1 MADVARIGILTG
13 GGDVPGLNVAIKAVV
28 NRAADHGIEVVGL
41 RRGWASVISIDP
53 DDPASAAAFTMKLD
67 REAVRRST
75 ARAARCCTARAPTR
89 WRSSPTTCRPSCAP
103 PIASARDDG
112 KIDCTAHAMRVLNHL
127 GLDAL
132 IPIGGEDTLSFAE
145 RLSREGFPAVAIP
158 KTMDNDVLGTDYCI
172 GFSTTITRSVEMI
185 TNFRTSLGSHERIG
199 IIELFGRHSGG
210 TSLYAAFLAAVDRA
224 IIPEVPFDMER
235 LAGFLAADREGNPS
249 HYSMVTVSEGAVPA
263 GGGMTE
269 TGEADAFGHR
279 KLGGIGQS
287 ISQEIK
293 RLTGTNVMFQQL
305 GYVIRSGAP
314 DTLDRMVA
322 TSYGITGRRR
332 GRQGPLGP
340 SRRPAGRQ
348 LHLDRA
354 RHGGRRPAQDRRRR
368 LLRRAAV
375 PAQGARHRGPADVP
389 VLAPPHRSQ
398 TAAAGRGPRAALAP
412 PPRS

>member
-41 RRGWASVISIDP
+41 RRGWASIMGIDP
-53 DDPASAAAFTMKLD
+53 DEPASAAAFTMKLD
-67 REAVRRST
+67 HEAVRRIDRTGGTVLHSSRT
-75 ARAARCCTARAPTR
+75 NPVAVKPDDVPAFVRAADRV
-89 WRSSPTTCRPSCAP
+89 
-103 PIASARDDG
+103 ARDDG
-112 KIDCTAHAMRVLNHL
+112 KVDCTGHALRVLNHL

-199 IIELFGRHSGG
+199 IVELFGRHSGG

-287 ISQEIK
+287 ISQQIK
-293 RLTGTNVMFQQL
+293 RLTDTNVMFQQL

-322 TSYGITGRRR
+322 TSYGIMAADEVAR
-332 GRQGPLGP
+332 GRSGRLVALQGGSYTSIELATVAGGQ
-340 SRRPAGRQ
+340 RKIDVDAFYDAQQYRPKV
-348 LHLDRA
+348 RA
-354 RHGGRRPAQDRRRR
+354 IEGQPMF
-368 LLRRAAV
+368 L
-375 PAQGARHRGPADVP
+375 
-389 VLAPPHRSQ
+389 S
-398 TAAAGRGPRAALAP
+398 
-412 PPRS
+412 

>member
-1 MADVARIGILTG
+1 M
-13 GGDVPGLNVAIKAVV
+13 
-28 NRAADHGIEVVGL
+28 
-41 RRGWASVISIDP
+41 
-53 DDPASAAAFTMKLD
+53 
-67 REAVRRST
+67 
-75 ARAARCCTARAPTR
+75 
-89 WRSSPTTCRPSCAP
+89 
-103 PIASARDDG
+103 
-112 KIDCTAHAMRVLNHL
+112 

-235 LAGFLAADREGNPS
+235 LAGFLAADREANPS
-249 HYSMVTVSEGAVPA
+249 HYSMVTVSEGAVPRGRRHDRDRRSRRLRPPQA
-263 GGGMTE
+263 GR
-269 TGEADAFGHR
+269 HR
-279 KLGGIGQS
+279 PVV
-287 ISQEIK
+287 SQEIK

-322 TSYGITGRRR
+322 TSYGILAADEVAR
-332 GRQGPLGP
+332 GRSGRLVALQGGSYTSIQLATVAGGQ
-340 SRRPAGRQ
+340 RKIDVDAFYDCAEYRPKV
-348 LHLDRA
+348 RA
-354 RHGGRRPAQDRRRR
+354 IEGQPMFLPRSGD
-368 LLRRAAV
+368 AAT
-375 PAQGARHRGPADVP
+375 
-389 VLAPPHRSQ
+389 
-398 TAAAGRGPRAALAP
+398 TAAAG
-412 PPRS
+412 

>member
-41 RRGWASVISIDP
+41 RRGWASVMGIDP
-53 DDPASAAAFTMKLD
+53 DDPATAAVFTTKLD
-67 REAVRRST
+67 AEAVRKIDRTGGTVLHSSRT
-75 ARAARCCTARAPTR
+75 NPVAVKPGDVPAFVRATDQT
-89 WRSSPTTCRPSCAP
+89 
-103 PIASARDDG
+103 ARDDG
-112 KIDCTAHAMRVLNHL
+112 KVDCTGHALRVLNHL

-145 RLSREGFPAVAIP
+145 RLSREGFPCVAIP

-235 LAGFLAADREGNPS
+235 LAGFLAADREANPS
-249 HYSMVTVSEGAVPA
+249 HYAMVTVSEGAVPA
-263 GGGMTE
+263 GGAMTE

-322 TSYGITGRRR
+322 TSYGILAADEVAR
-332 GRQGPLGP
+332 GRSGRLVALQGGSYTSIELATVAGGQ
-340 SRRPAGRQ
+340 RKIDVDAFYDAQQYRPKV
-348 LHLDRA
+348 RA
-354 RHGGRRPAQDRRRR
+354 IEGQPMF
-368 LLRRAAV
+368 L
-375 PAQGARHRGPADVP
+375 
-389 VLAPPHRSQ
+389 S
-398 TAAAGRGPRAALAP
+398 
-412 PPRS
+412 

>member
-1 MADVARIGILTG
+1 MANVRRIGILTG

-28 NRAADHGIEVVGL
+28 GRAADHGIEVVGL
-41 RRGWASVISIDP
+41 RRGWASVVNIDP
-53 DDPASAAAFTMKLD
+53 DDPATTATYTMALD
-67 REAVRRST
+67 RGAVRRIDRTGGTVLHSSRTNPVAVT
-75 ARAARCCTARAPTR
+75 AGDVPAFVRAADRA
-89 WRSSPTTCRPSCAP
+89 
-103 PIASARDDG
+103 ARDDG
-112 KIDCTAHAMRVLNHL
+112 KVDCTAHAVRVLNHL

-210 TSLYAAFLAAVDRA
+210 TSLYAAYLAAVDRA

-235 LAGFLAADREGNPS
+235 LAGFLAADRKANPS
-249 HYSMVTVSEGAVPA
+249 HYSMVTISEGAVPE
-263 GGGMTE
+263 GGDITE
-269 TGEADAFGHR
+269 AGEADAFGHR
-279 KLGGIGQS
+279 KLGGIGLAVS
-287 ISQEIK
+287 KEIK

-322 TSYGITGRRR
+322 TAYGTLALDEVVQGHTGRLVAL
-332 GRQGPLGP
+332 QGGSYTSIPLDTVAGGQRKIDVDEFYDP
-340 SRRPAGRQ
+340 GEYRPKVRDILGKPMF
-348 LHLDRA
+348 L
-354 RHGGRRPAQDRRRR
+354 
-368 LLRRAAV
+368 
-375 PAQGARHRGPADVP
+375 
-389 VLAPPHRSQ
+389 S
-398 TAAAGRGPRAALAP
+398 
-412 PPRS
+412 

>member
-41 RRGWASVISIDP
+41 RRGWASVMGIDP
-53 DDPASAAAFTMKLD
+53 DDPATAAVFTTKLD
-67 REAVRRST
+67 AEAVRKIDRTGGTVLHSSRT
-75 ARAARCCTARAPTR
+75 NPVAVKAGDVPAFVRATDQT
-89 WRSSPTTCRPSCAP
+89 
-103 PIASARDDG
+103 ARDDG
-112 KIDCTAHAMRVLNHL
+112 KVDCTGHALRVLNHL

-145 RLSREGFPAVAIP
+145 RLSREGFPCVAIP

-235 LAGFLAADREGNPS
+235 LAGFLAADREANPS

-305 GYVIRSGAP
+305 GYV
-314 DTLDRMVA
+314 
-322 TSYGITGRRR
+322 
-332 GRQGPLGP
+332 
-340 SRRPAGRQ
+340 
-348 LHLDRA
+348 
-354 RHGGRRPAQDRRRR
+354 
-368 LLRRAAV
+368 
-375 PAQGARHRGPADVP
+375 
-389 VLAPPHRSQ
+389 
-398 TAAAGRGPRAALAP
+398 
-412 PPRS
+412 

>member
-1 MADVARIGILTG
+1 MANVRRIGILTG

-28 NRAADHGIEVVGL
+28 GRAADHGIEVVGL
-41 RRGWASVISIDP
+41 RRGWASVVNIDP
-53 DDPASAAAFTMKLD
+53 DDPATTATYTMALD
-67 REAVRRST
+67 RGAVRRIDRTGGTVLHSSRTNPVAVT
-75 ARAARCCTARAPTR
+75 AGDVPAFVRAADRA
-89 WRSSPTTCRPSCAP
+89 
-103 PIASARDDG
+103 ARDDG
-112 KIDCTAHAMRVLNHL
+112 KVDCTAHAVRVLNHL

-210 TSLYAAFLAAVDRA
+210 TSLYAAYLAAVDRA

-235 LAGFLAADREGNPS
+235 LAGFLAADRKANPS
-249 HYSMVTVSEGAVPA
+249 HYSMVTISEGAVPE
-263 GGGMTE
+263 GGDITE
-269 TGEADAFGHR
+269 AGEADAFGHR
-279 KLGGIGQS
+279 KLGGIGLAV
-287 ISQEIK
+287 SQEIK

-322 TSYGITGRRR
+322 TAYGTLALDEVVQGHTGRLVAL
-332 GRQGPLGP
+332 QGGSYTSIPLDTVAGGQRKIDVDEFYDP
-340 SRRPAGRQ
+340 GEYRPKVRDILGKPMF
-348 LHLDRA
+348 L
-354 RHGGRRPAQDRRRR
+354 
-368 LLRRAAV
+368 
-375 PAQGARHRGPADVP
+375 
-389 VLAPPHRSQ
+389 S
-398 TAAAGRGPRAALAP
+398 
-412 PPRS
+412 

>member
-1 MADVARIGILTG
+1 MAHVARIGILTG

-41 RRGWASVISIDP
+41 RRGWASVMGIDP
-53 DDPASAAAFTMKLD
+53 DDAATAAAFTVKLD
-67 REAVRRST
+67 HESVRRIDRTGGTMLHSSRT
-75 ARAARCCTARAPTR
+75 NPVAVKPDDVPAYVRAADRV
-89 WRSSPTTCRPSCAP
+89 
-103 PIASARDDG
+103 ARDDG
-112 KIDCTAHAMRVLNHL
+112 KVDCTGHALRVLQHL

-145 RLSREGFPAVAIP
+145 RLSREGFPCVAIP

-199 IIELFGRHSGG
+199 IVELFGRHSGG

-235 LAGFLAADREGNPS
+235 LAGFLAADRQANPS

-263 GGGMTE
+263 GGAMTE

-322 TSYGITGRRR
+322 TSYGILAADEVAR
-332 GRQGPLGP
+332 GRSGRLVALQGGSYTSIELATVAGGQ
-340 SRRPAGRQ
+340 RKIDVDAFYDAEQYRPKVRAIAGQ
-348 LHLDRA
+348 PMFL
-354 RHGGRRPAQDRRRR
+354 
-368 LLRRAAV
+368 
-375 PAQGARHRGPADVP
+375 
-389 VLAPPHRSQ
+389 S
-398 TAAAGRGPRAALAP
+398 
-412 PPRS
+412 

>member
-41 RRGWASVISIDP
+41 RRGWASVMGIDP
-53 DDPASAAAFTMKLD
+53 DDPATSATFTVKLD
-67 REAVRRST
+67 REAVRKIDRTGGTVLHSSRT
-75 ARAARCCTARAPTR
+75 NPVAVKPGDVPAFVRAADQTP
-89 WRSSPTTCRPSCAP
+89 
-103 PIASARDDG
+103 RDDG
-112 KIDCTAHAMRVLNHL
+112 KVDCTGHALRVLNHL

-132 IPIGGEDTLSFAE
+132 VPIGGEDTLSFAE
-145 RLSREGFPAVAIP
+145 RLSREGFPCVAIP

-210 TSLYAAFLAAVDRA
+210 TSLYAAFLAAADRA
-224 IIPEVPFDMER
+224 LIPEVPFDMER
-235 LAGFLAADREGNPS
+235 LAGFLAADREANPS
-249 HYSMVTVSEGAVPA
+249 HYAMVTVSEGAMPV
-263 GGGMTE
+263 GSGMTE

-279 KLGGIGQS
+279 KLGGIGQAVTA
-287 ISQEIK
+287 EVK

-322 TSYGITGRRR
+322 TSYGILAADEVAR
-332 GRQGPLGP
+332 GRSGRLVALQGGSYTSIELATVAGGQ
-340 SRRPAGRQ
+340 RKIDVDAFYDAEQYRPKVRAIAGQ
-348 LHLDRA
+348 PMFL
-354 RHGGRRPAQDRRRR
+354 
-368 LLRRAAV
+368 
-375 PAQGARHRGPADVP
+375 
-389 VLAPPHRSQ
+389 S
-398 TAAAGRGPRAALAP
+398 
-412 PPRS
+412 

>member
-41 RRGWASVISIDP
+41 RRGWASVMGIDP
-53 DDPASAAAFTMKLD
+53 DDPATAAVFTTKLD
-67 REAVRRST
+67 AEAVRKIDRTGGTVLHSSRT
-75 ARAARCCTARAPTR
+75 NPVAVKPGDVPAFVRATDQT
-89 WRSSPTTCRPSCAP
+89 
-103 PIASARDDG
+103 ARDDG
-112 KIDCTAHAMRVLNHL
+112 KVDCTGHALRVLNHL

-145 RLSREGFPAVAIP
+145 RLSREGFPCVAIP

-235 LAGFLAADREGNPS
+235 LAGFLAADREANPS
-249 HYSMVTVSEGAVPA
+249 HYAMVTVSEGAVPA
-263 GGGMTE
+263 GGAMTE

-322 TSYGITGRRR
+322 TSYGILAADEVAR
-332 GRQGPLGP
+332 GRSGRLVALQGGSYTVIDLATVAGGQ
-340 SRRPAGRQ
+340 RKIDVAEYYDAEQYRPKMR
-348 LHLDRA
+348 DI
-354 RHGGRRPAQDRRRR
+354 
-368 LLRRAAV
+368 
-375 PAQGARHRGPADVP
+375 QGKPMF
-389 VLAPPHRSQ
+389 LS
-398 TAAAGRGPRAALAP
+398 
-412 PPRS
+412 

>member
-28 NRAADHGIEVVGL
+28 NRAADHGIEVIGL
-41 RRGWASVISIDP
+41 RRGWASVMGIDP
-53 DDPASAAAFTMKLD
+53 DDPATAATFTIRLD
-67 REAVRRST
+67 AEAVRKIDRTGGTVLHSSRT
-75 ARAARCCTARAPTR
+75 NPVAVKAADVPAFVRDADR
-89 WRSSPTTCRPSCAP
+89 TT
-103 PIASARDDG
+103 RDDG
-112 KIDCTAHAMRVLNHL
+112 KVDCTGHALRVLHHL

-145 RLSREGFPAVAIP
+145 RLSREGFPCVAIP

-224 IIPEVPFDMER
+224 LIPEVPFDMER
-235 LAGFLAADREGNPS
+235 LAGFLAADREANPS
-249 HYSMVTVSEGAVPA
+249 HYAMVTVSEGAMPVGA
-263 GGGMTE
+263 GMTE

-279 KLGGIGQS
+279 KLGGIGQAVAA
-287 ISQEIK
+287 EVK
-293 RLTGTNVMFQQL
+293 RLTGVNVMFQQL

-322 TSYGITGRRR
+322 TSYGILAADEVAR
-332 GRQGPLGP
+332 GRSGRLVALQGGSYTSIELATVAGGQ
-340 SRRPAGRQ
+340 RKIDVDAFYDAQQYRPKV
-348 LHLDRA
+348 RA
-354 RHGGRRPAQDRRRR
+354 IEGQPMF
-368 LLRRAAV
+368 L
-375 PAQGARHRGPADVP
+375 
-389 VLAPPHRSQ
+389 S
-398 TAAAGRGPRAALAP
+398 
-412 PPRS
+412 